1 MRSRSFKLSRDHKW
15 TRQHVSK
22 KYEKTYFQNIIELL
36 KVVAMSLLFLLDKV
50 WRLLRKTGEMKLAR
64 KDVWFTVDDLRLY
77 IMIIL
82 FKIDWIKTV
91 SNVKKGRNANQWP
104 TNAIVLGADEY
115 MTSGE
120 RLNNFH
126 GFIDLAETQIFGNS
140 SSSSTRCIIH
150 FFFEKKSKLPKL
162 FRSPKCNEQP
172 FSCLMNEAV
181 LAT

>member
-22 KYEKTYFQNIIELL
+22 KYEKTYFQNIIDLL

-120 RLNNFH
+120 RLNNCH
-126 GFIDLAETQIFGNS
+126 GFIDFSVYEDIPRNLQSIKLK
-140 SSSSTRCIIH
+140 
-150 FFFEKKSKLPKL
+150 FFFAIFYFLIYIYKL
-162 FRSPKCNEQP
+162 ST
-172 FSCLMNEAV
+172 SV
-181 LAT
+181 